1 MDEATDK
8 NVPGEEVE
16 GVKNFRIGQ
25 NIMSEWCVCRWGE
38 KSPIAKFES
47 KEAAVEYAK
56 FLEGS
61 VKTSNTFDFNG
72 HLRKTIRE
80 KLVET
85 VKTAWDEGY
94 SSGKLAAELA
104 FATQVGLSRDVV
116 KDVDL
121 EKEFNES
128 RVRSFNSFDAALD
141 SVCGK
146 EEQK

>member
-8 NVPGEEVE
+8 NVPGEEVD

-61 VKTSNTFDFNG
+61 VKTSKTLN
-72 HLRKTIRE
+72 LKKTIRE